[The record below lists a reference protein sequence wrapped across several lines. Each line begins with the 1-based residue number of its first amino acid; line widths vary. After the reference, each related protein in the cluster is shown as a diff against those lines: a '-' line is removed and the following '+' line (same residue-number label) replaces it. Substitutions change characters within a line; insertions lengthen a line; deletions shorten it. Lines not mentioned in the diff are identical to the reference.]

1 MMQKVFDTLRELQEV
16 LSEKYA
22 LQHEID
28 ELPKVLEKKTEMLN
42 SMKVSYLAMN
52 EQLKEITEKIES
64 FKKRLQ
70 EASVQR
76 EEAEKKM
83 DHVTT
88 QREYEA
94 IDKEIKSA
102 MEEEQKIRVAL
113 QHEEQRKQDLN
124 EKLESD
130 EEVIKLQETE
140 ISEETELLNN
150 QLSERTESMQAL
162 IERESALAP
171 DIEENILYKFKR
183 ITKSKSGVGIVSI
196 KGAECTGCHMILPQD
211 FVNKVRQGE
220 EFLFCPYCSRI
231 LYYTEQQDAAQV
243 ETDDEG
249 IEAGAL
255 ADFVDVS
262 ELGL

>member
-42 SMKVSYLAMN
+42 RMKVSYLAQN
-52 EQLKEITEKIES
+52 EQLQESSEKIES
-64 FKKRLQ
+64 FKTRLQ
-70 EASVQR
+70 EASLQR
-76 EEAEKKM
+76 EESEKKM

-94 IDKEIKSA
+94 IDKEIKNA
-102 MEEEQKIRVAL
+102 MEEEQKIRLAL
-113 QHEEQRKQDLN
+113 QHEEERHQNLN
-124 EKLESD
+124 QKLESD
-130 EEVIKLQETE
+130 EEVIKLQEAEITE
-140 ISEETELLNN
+140 ESQLLND
-150 QLSERTESMQAL
+150 QIEERSTAMAQL
-162 IERESALAP
+162 IEREEKLSPAI
-171 DIEENILYKFKR
+171 DDNILYKFKR
-183 ITKSKSGVGIVSI
+183 ITKSKAGVGIVSI
-196 KGAECTGCHMILPQD
+196 KGAECTGCHMLLPQD

-220 EFLFCPYCSRI
+220 DFLFCPYCSRI
-231 LYYTEQQDAAQV
+231 LYYNDQADQAAKDADTG
-243 ETDDEG
+243 E

-255 ADFVDVS
+255 SDFVDIS